1 MHVKYGCEVEV
12 TRTKDLKKL
21 ITETFSEEIRF
32 TPALGLH
39 G

>member
-12 TRTKDLKKL
+12 TRTKDFNKL

-32 TPALGLH
+32 TSALGLH